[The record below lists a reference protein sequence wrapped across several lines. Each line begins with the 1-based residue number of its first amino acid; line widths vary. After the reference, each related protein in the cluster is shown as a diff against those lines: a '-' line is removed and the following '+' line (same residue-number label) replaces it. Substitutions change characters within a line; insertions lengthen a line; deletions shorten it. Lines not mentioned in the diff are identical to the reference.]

1 LGPLGFILREQPH
14 IRRMDSVSPSE
25 PRGFS
30 FPGIFE
36 VTAFG
41 PAGPE
46 LETIVLAE
54 LTAAGFKPDPGSVRQ
69 RNSSA
74 GNYRAVAV
82 SFWVED
88 RVQYDEACT
97 RLREHPAIKWLL

>member
-1 LGPLGFILREQPH
+1 
-14 IRRMDSVSPSE
+14 MDSVSPSE

-30 FPGIFE
+30 FPGTFE

-46 LETIVLAE
+46 FEAIVLAE
-54 LTAAGFKPDPGSVRQ
+54 LTAAGVTPDPASVRQ

-74 GNYRAVAV
+74 GNYLAVAV
-82 SFWVED
+82 SFWSED
-88 RVQYDEACT
+88 RARYDSACA
-97 RLREHPAIKWLL
+97 RLREHPAIKWIL